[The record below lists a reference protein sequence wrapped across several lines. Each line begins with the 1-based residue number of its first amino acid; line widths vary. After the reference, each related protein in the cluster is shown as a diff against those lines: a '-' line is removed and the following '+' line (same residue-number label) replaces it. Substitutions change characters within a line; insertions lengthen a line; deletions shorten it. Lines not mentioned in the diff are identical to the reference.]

1 MAQRVQTLLI
11 DDLDGGEA
19 EGTVRFGLDGA
30 EYEIDLSAEHAERAA
45 QGPGSV
51 CQCCAPG
58 AGRCRPAAGPGR
70 APGRGRWR
78 CGSGSGPG
86 VGQVP
91 GHRGQGPG
99 AGAGRAG
106 REVQG
111 GHGAVAHGFGPGDGT
126 AALKRATTKQA
137 AALAG

>member
-30 EYEIDLSAEHAERAA
+30 EYEIDLSADHAGALRRAL
-45 QGPGSV
+45 
-51 CQCCAPG
+51 APYVS
-58 AGRCRPAAGPGR
+58 AARR
-70 APGRGRWR
+70 APGCGRWR
-78 CGSGSGPG
+78 CGPGGGPG

-91 GHRGQGPG
+91 GHRGQGPR

-126 AALKRATTKQA
+126 AALKRAPRSRQPH
-137 AALAG
+137 